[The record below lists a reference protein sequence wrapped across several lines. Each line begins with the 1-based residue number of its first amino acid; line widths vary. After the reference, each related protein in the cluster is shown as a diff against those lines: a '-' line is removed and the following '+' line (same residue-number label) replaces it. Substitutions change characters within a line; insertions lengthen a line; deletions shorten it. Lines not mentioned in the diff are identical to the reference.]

1 MIILMN
7 GRDHV
12 GRLICLSFMLGSPT
26 VARVNVPPSFVL
38 SYCRDPAALSKRAC
52 VEY

>member
-1 MIILMN
+1 VIILMN

-26 VARVNVPPSFVL
+26 VAKMNVPPSLVL

-52 VEY
+52 VGY